1 MCIGIFLACGAF
13 LGPLLNSFFGMAKV
27 RREKNM
33 MKALPSPPVQD
44 QKGSLAEETE
54 TLLPKEEPHVCT
66 IRKRE
71 LVVETGLTDT
81 DIDDF
86 VFMV

>member
-1 MCIGIFLACGAF
+1 MCIGIFLACGVF
-13 LGPLLNSFFGMAKV
+13 LSPLLNYIFGMTKV
-27 RREKNM
+27 RKEKNM
-33 MKALPSPPVQD
+33 MRALPSPPVQD

-54 TLLPKEEPHVCT
+54 TLLPKEEHVCT

-71 LVVETGLTDT
+71 LAVETGLPDT

>member
-1 MCIGIFLACGAF
+1 MCIGIFMACGVF
-13 LGPLLNSFFGMAKV
+13 LSPLLNYVFRMTKV
-27 RREKNM
+27 RKEKNM
-33 MKALPSPPVQD
+33 MRALPSPPVQD

-54 TLLPKEEPHVCT
+54 TLLPKEEHVCT

-71 LVVETGLTDT
+71 LAAETGLPDT